1 MTETITNNIKRVQR
15 RNSSWQGWNN
25 IFYCTIFAIT
35 LLEDAHQREMERDVV
50 ICITREFRAGTWASA
65 SSVKSPARF
74 AGLIKFACKGGETK
88 RSSCKPVYSRSAC
101 PAPVHEADVNN
112 LGLMWVE
119 WRAANA
125 PRRTDGDGRAGTMSY
140 CSFLFL
146 CLHPGTSHQAINKEH
161 RHRCL
166 HVRWKHKYVYSIFEE
181 ERRLSTS
188 LRKSLR
194 RIFLKLTLLIVCF
207 YFVGSTAKDTLS
219 RRVADKLVSQSTRPE
234 LRGAKHLS
242 AHEEKSCKYWVVFPE
257 CFTWIT

>member
-1 MTETITNNIKRVQR
+1 MTETITNNIKRMQR

-101 PAPVHEADVNN
+101 PAAVHEADVNH

-119 WRAANA
+119 WRAAERAQEN
-125 PRRTDGDGRAGTMSY
+125 RWGRASGNNEL
-140 CSFLFL
+140 LF
-146 CLHPGTSHQAINKEH
+146 
-161 RHRCL
+161 
-166 HVRWKHKYVYSIFEE
+166 F
-181 ERRLSTS
+181 
-188 LRKSLR
+188 
-194 RIFLKLTLLIVCF
+194 
-207 YFVGSTAKDTLS
+207 FVSVFAS
-219 RRVADKLVSQSTRPE
+219 WNVSSG
-234 LRGAKHLS
+234 L
-242 AHEEKSCKYWVVFPE
+242 
-257 CFTWIT
+257 